1 MGLGFGLGLGL
12 GLGLAFGLL
21 LGTCAPKRR
30 SAACACSAVALAPR
44 RATGAALPSAQK
56 TDGCVHSILSGC
68 SA

>member
-1 MGLGFGLGLGL
+1 MTQHGP
-12 GLGLAFGLL
+12 
-21 LGTCAPKRR
+21 TCAPK
-30 SAACACSAVALAPR
+30 SSNAACACSAVAVAPR